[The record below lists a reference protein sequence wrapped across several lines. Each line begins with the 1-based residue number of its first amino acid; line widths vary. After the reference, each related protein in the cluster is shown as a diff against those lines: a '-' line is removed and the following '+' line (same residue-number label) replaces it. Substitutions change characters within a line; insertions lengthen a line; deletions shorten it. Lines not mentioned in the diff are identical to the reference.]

1 MVHTQPSS
9 HTKNW
14 PPMVRH
20 SSPKVDFRVVT
31 GGRLGWKR
39 FVTLCKSIRVSTF
52 MILGPISNVVRC
64 GTDEV
69 LTTLSD
75 LVEVQDANRRE
86 MRMMVQ
92 ASDGTGT
99 LSK

>member
-1 MVHTQPSS
+1 
-9 HTKNW
+9 
-14 PPMVRH
+14 
-20 SSPKVDFRVVT
+20 
-31 GGRLGWKR
+31 
-39 FVTLCKSIRVSTF
+39 